1 MKLMTFQIPGEGGSA
16 GIAETELGQLSE
28 YYQMCRRYG
37 IDYFEE
43 NPGNTVYHLVLENQN
58 LLFTFCRRRNQYSIR
73 YLAFGRK
80 QMEEAWLNILDYV
93 KQVHQETGRSRGR
106 VTEKEQCFI
115 RNLELLEK
123 DVNRSLKPFSFIVSS
138 LPEECFPQ
146 AKQVRLYNTFHT
158 REVRPEEI
166 MVLLHAGDAEAKT
179 LTEYTKMRSTVLR
192 ESRPAKAAEW
202 ELARITENGK
212 LSRRKS
218 AESVRQTGKPDAM
231 RMSAVEEAFSRLWE
245 K

>member
-1 MKLMTFQIPGEGGSA
+1 MKLMTFQISGEGQSA
-16 GIAETELGQLSE
+16 GIAENELGQLSE
-28 YYQMCRRYG
+28 YYQMSRRYG

-43 NPGNTVYHLVLENQN
+43 NPGNTIYHLVLENQN

-80 QMEEAWLNILDYV
+80 QMEDAWMNILDYV
-93 KQVHQETGRSRGR
+93 RQVHRETGRSRSR
-106 VTEKEQCFI
+106 VTEKEQYFV

-123 DVNRSLKPFSFIVSS
+123 DVNRSLRPFSFIVSS

-146 AKQVRLYNTFHT
+146 AKQVRLYNHFHIGK
-158 REVRPEEI
+158 VQPEEM
-166 MVLLHAGDAEAKT
+166 MVPLHAGDSEAKT
-179 LTEYTKMRSTVLR
+179 LKEYTRMRSTVLR
-192 ESRPAKAAEW
+192 ESRPAKATQW
-202 ELARITENGK
+202 ELARTTDTGK

-218 AESVRQTGKPDAM
+218 TEPVRQTGKPDSIC
-231 RMSAVEEAFSRLWE
+231 MSAVEEAFSRLWE

>member
-16 GIAETELGQLSE
+16 GIAETELGQLSK

-93 KQVHQETGRSRGR
+93 KQVHQETGRSRSR
-106 VTEKEQCFI
+106 VTK
-115 RNLELLEK
+115 
-123 DVNRSLKPFSFIVSS
+123 RSW
-138 LPEECFPQ
+138 C
-146 AKQVRLYNTFHT
+146 RCT
-158 REVRPEEI
+158 REMRKQRHSQSIRKCAVPCSGSHGLQKRRSGNWP
-166 MVLLHAGDAEAKT
+166 GSQKTGNSPAENP
-179 LTEYTKMRSTVLR
+179 LNPSG
-192 ESRPAKAAEW
+192 RPASRTPCVCLPSK
-202 ELARITENGK
+202 RPFPGFGKNNGCFLTQK
-212 LSRRKS
+212 
-218 AESVRQTGKPDAM
+218 
-231 RMSAVEEAFSRLWE
+231 
-245 K
+245 

>member
-1 MKLMTFQIPGEGGSA
+1 MKLMTFQIPGEGGRA
-16 GIAETELGQLSE
+16 GIAETELGQLNE

-58 LLFTFCRRRNQYSIR
+58 LLFTFCRRRNQYAIR

-80 QMEEAWLNILDYV
+80 QKEDAWLNILDYV
-93 KQVHQETGRSRGR
+93 KQIHRETGRSSGR
-106 VTEKEQCFI
+106 VTEKEQCFT

-138 LPEECFPQ
+138 LPEECFPR
-146 AKQVRLYNTFHT
+146 AKQVRLYNHFHT
-158 REVRPEEI
+158 GKAWPEEI
-166 MVLLHAGDAEAKT
+166 MVPLHAGDAEAKT

-192 ESRPAKAAEW
+192 ESRPAKAAGW
-202 ELARITENGK
+202 ELVRTTGAGK
-212 LSRRKS
+212 PSRRKP
-218 AESVRQTGKPDAM
+218 AVSVRQTGKPDSL
-231 RMSAVEEAFSRLWE
+231 RMSDIEDSFSLLWE